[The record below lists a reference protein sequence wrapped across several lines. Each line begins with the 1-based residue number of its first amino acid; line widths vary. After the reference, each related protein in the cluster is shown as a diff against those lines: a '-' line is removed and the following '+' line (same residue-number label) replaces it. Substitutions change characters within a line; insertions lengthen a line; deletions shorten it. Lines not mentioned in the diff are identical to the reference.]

1 MFRKN
6 SGKIKIRLFA
16 IVLLGIS
23 ISGMISSY
31 RSISR
36 EFSGII
42 VNKKSDT
49 GFLSE
54 RFWLY
59 IIPQDKSEN
68 IPHDMNLLLEKQTPG
83 LRVGVSGVL
92 YQSARISYKVFKKRF
107 SPFVFLNSERHID
120 LGIVWILLSMAAAI
134 ISFVMY
140 YQTVI
145 PCKNGKMMEQAE
157 EII

>member
-1 MFRKN
+1 
-6 SGKIKIRLFA
+6 
-16 IVLLGIS
+16 
-23 ISGMISSY
+23 MISSY

-42 VNKKSDT
+42 VNKKSNT

-59 IIPQDKSEN
+59 IIPQEQSEN
-68 IPHDMNLLLEKQTPG
+68 IPQVMDSLLEKQSPG

-92 YQSARISYKVFKKRF
+92 YQSARISYKVLKKRF
-107 SPFVFLNSERHID
+107 SPFIFLNSDRHID
-120 LGIVWILLSMAAAI
+120 LGIVWILLSIAAAI

-140 YQTVI
+140 YQTII
-145 PCKNGKMMEQAE
+145 PRKNGKAIEQTE
-157 EII
+157 EIM